1 MASNSE
7 ANKLWRINNP
17 EKWAAQKKRN
27 YRKGKPA
34 TAKLRQ
40 PWTEREDELITSLN
54 RPEDRDLARSLNRSV
69 QSIQARRSKLL
80 KRR

>member
-1 MASNSE
+1 MASNYE
-7 ANKLWRINNP
+7 ANKRWRINNP

-27 YRKGKPA
+27 YRKGKPS
-34 TAKLRQ
+34 TASIRR
-40 PWTEREDELITSLN
+40 PWTDEEDILVTSLN
-54 RPEDRDLARSLNRSV
+54 RIEDRELALEINRSV